1 MLLVLVDEPLL
12 KGGVGDGFEF
22 PVLKEGLDHDAED
35 VIGVITLVWLV
46 MEEKNVLNIA
56 EQFYEITMLGGP

>member
-12 KGGVGDGFEF
+12 EGGVGDGFEF
-22 PVLKEGLDHDAED
+22 PVLKEGLDHDTED

-56 EQFYEITMLGGP
+56 EQFDKIAMLGGP